1 MTKFANRAKMSIS
14 STGTGNVTYD
24 NVSLDVS
31 SEDSNPEDLAFSADG
46 TKMFHTG
53 YHSDKIHQYSIG

>member
-24 NVSLDVS
+24 NVSFSVS
-31 SEDSNPEDLAFSADG
+31 SQEGNPQGLAFNSDG
-46 TKMFHTG
+46 TKLFIVG
-53 YHSDKIHQYSIG
+53 KDNDSLYQYSVG